1 MRYII
6 LKIILIAASV
16 LTVICLGF
24 GVLQHDLLFVGISIL
39 LAFMT
44 GLIYLQSRQM
54 HNNPFLK

>member
-24 GVLQHDLLFVGISIL
+24 GVLQHDLLFVGIGIL
-39 LAFMT
+39 LAPPMP
-44 GLIYLQSRQM
+44 L
-54 HNNPFLK
+54 P